1 LLGLLLVED
10 ETAVSGITT
19 NNTKTK
25 YVRISRSP
33 KVVLAYDSETKDR
46 GSKMQN
52 TLALLFLLYIE
63 NTRKMENT
71 SVLQDCKPNKF
82 LFGSKWT
89 MFYNAALGTMQ
100 GKVPIILL

>member
-1 LLGLLLVED
+1 LVED

-33 KVVLAYDSETKDR
+33 KVVLAFGSETKDR
-46 GSKMQN
+46 GSMQK

-63 NTRKMENT
+63 DTRKMENT
-71 SVLQDCKPNKF
+71 SALRIVNPIKISVWLEMDYVL
-82 LFGSKWT
+82 
-89 MFYNAALGTMQ
+89 
-100 GKVPIILL
+100 

>member
-33 KVVLAYDSETKDR
+33 KVVLAYGSETKDR
-46 GSKMQN
+46 GSMQK

-63 NTRKMENT
+63 DTRKMENT
-71 SVLQDCKPNKF
+71 SVLRISIWFEIDYV
-82 LFGSKWT
+82 L
-89 MFYNAALGTMQ
+89 
-100 GKVPIILL
+100 

>member
-33 KVVLAYDSETKDR
+33 KVVLAYGSETKDR
-46 GSKMQN
+46 GSMQK

-63 NTRKMENT
+63 DTRKMENT
-71 SVLQDCKPNKF
+71 SVLRIVN
-82 LFGSKWT
+82 
-89 MFYNAALGTMQ
+89 
-100 GKVPIILL
+100 PIKISIWFEIDYVL

>member
-1 LLGLLLVED
+1 
-10 ETAVSGITT
+10 
-19 NNTKTK
+19 
-25 YVRISRSP
+25 
-33 KVVLAYDSETKDR
+33 
-46 GSKMQN
+46 MQN

-89 MFYNAALGTMQ
+89 MFYNAAFGTMH
-100 GKVPIILL
+100 GNVLIILL

>member
-1 LLGLLLVED
+1 LVED

-33 KVVLAYDSETKDR
+33 KVVLAYGSETKDR
-46 GSKMQN
+46 GSMQK

-63 NTRKMENT
+63 DTRKMENT
-71 SVLQDCKPNKF
+71 SVLRIVN
-82 LFGSKWT
+82 
-89 MFYNAALGTMQ
+89 
-100 GKVPIILL
+100 PIKISIWFEIDYVL

>member
-33 KVVLAYDSETKDR
+33 KVVLAFGSETKDR
-46 GSKMQN
+46 GSMQK

-63 NTRKMENT
+63 DTRKMENT
-71 SVLQDCKPNKF
+71 SVLRIVN
-82 LFGSKWT
+82 
-89 MFYNAALGTMQ
+89 
-100 GKVPIILL
+100 PIKISIWFEIDYVL